1 MFGSVDILVNN
12 AGIYPMA
19 PMLQLTRDQ
28 WQRVIDKATG
38 IDIFRRDASR
48 LLTIAGA
55 VTYLVEPDAEPVG

>member
-28 WQRVIDKATG
+28 WQRMIDEATG
-38 IDIFRRDASR
+38 IDIFQRDASR

-55 VTYLVEPDAEPVG
+55 MTYLVEHGADPVG